1 MQYRTCFCLKST
13 CAGPQWGHERPDASE
28 IEAAATRN
36 ARGDILSPQLKDLRW
51 GQNWRKT
58 MQQGE
63 ELMLWTSSLHDC
75 QAKTGSARGNCWC
88 PKQPRMQLRR
98 CSWGKKASYL
108 WSNCNLHMIF
118 YVSSHS
124 GSSGQY
130 QLVTALSEPSEKTHS
145 FAQKPE
151 LIRLLRW
158 HSSLS
163 TWNTF
168 TRGKPKRGSQ
178 EPINRFPNQ
187 IPIFPFL

>member
-1 MQYRTCFCLKST
+1 MQYSTCFFLKST

-28 IEAAATRN
+28 IEAAARRN

-88 PKQPRMQLRR
+88 PNQPRMQLRR
-98 CSWGKKASYL
+98 SSWGKKAASL
-108 WSNCNLHMIF
+108 WSKCNLHMIF
-118 YVSSHS
+118 YVSSHT
-124 GSSGQY
+124 GSSGWPIP
-130 QLVTALSEPSEKTHS
+130 TGDCFEWGEWKTHS

-158 HSSLS
+158 HYSLS
-163 TWNTF
+163 TSHTF
-168 TRGKPKRGSQ
+168 TGGNQ
-178 EPINRFPNQ
+178 EATNISPNQ
-187 IPIFPFL
+187 IAFQFK